1 MHLSLLVFCLCL
13 FNGVFGEHSG
23 DNPEMENNTEN
34 NYPEHNTEMKYA
46 KNITEIKTELSKVY
60 IRNYLDI
67 DLNNESIHNGQNI
80 KEIRVTDGE
89 NVTLGSASRMRGN
102 DQIKWTF
109 TPQNFNTGTGRNYS
123 VEEFGDR
130 LHLDPQTGSLTLRNI
145 RTTDSGLYHQNS
157 STETA
162 VRTRMFSVAV
172 HEHLPTPTITGSR
185 NCSSS
190 SERSKC
196 VLLCSV
202 VNLTDV
208 TDVSLSWYNGSH
220 LYSSISVSD
229 LNISL
234 SPLLEVQYHDTNTY
248 RCVVSSPVSN
258 QTRHLNITQHCQPCS
273 SPKQL
278 HPLLALL
285 AGVLG
290 ILLGMCY
297 CCCKGNGSRTILI
310 FR

>member
-172 HEHLPTPTITGSR
+172 H
-185 NCSSS
+185 
-190 SERSKC
+190 
-196 VLLCSV
+196 V